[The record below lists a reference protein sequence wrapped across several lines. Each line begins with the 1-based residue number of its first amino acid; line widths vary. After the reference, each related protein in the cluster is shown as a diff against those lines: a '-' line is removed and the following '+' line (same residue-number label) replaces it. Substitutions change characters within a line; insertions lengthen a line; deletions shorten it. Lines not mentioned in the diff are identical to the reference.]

1 MRTLRRRVSLLG
13 GIPAQKGV
21 KGIFAV
27 RARTPHAAPA
37 PAATDAPQLDTI

>member
-37 PAATDAPQLDTI
+37 PTDAPQLDTI